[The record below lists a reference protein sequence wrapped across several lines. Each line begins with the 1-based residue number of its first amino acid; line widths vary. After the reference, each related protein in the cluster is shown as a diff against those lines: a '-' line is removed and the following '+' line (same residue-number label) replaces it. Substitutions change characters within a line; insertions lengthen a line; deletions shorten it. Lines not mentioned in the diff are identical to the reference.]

1 MILQGGE
8 VNPESF
14 CLLFLNNEKAEI
26 KERYL
31 EKLNVIV
38 LLPLYASKPHVVRR
52 MQYLKGNH
60 FVVVFGFSWCDFLF
74 FFS

>member
-26 KERYL
+26 KEIFREAQCYCPPT
-31 EKLNVIV
+31 
-38 LLPLYASKPHVVRR
+38 PLRQQTSC
-52 MQYLKGNH
+52 G
-60 FVVVFGFSWCDFLF
+60 
-74 FFS
+74 